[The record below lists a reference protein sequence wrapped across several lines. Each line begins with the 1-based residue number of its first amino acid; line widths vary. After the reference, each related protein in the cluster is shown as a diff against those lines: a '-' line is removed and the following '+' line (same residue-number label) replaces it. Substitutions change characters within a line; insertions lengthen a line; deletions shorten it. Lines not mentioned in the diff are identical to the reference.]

1 MRSEA
6 GWLKRILYFAAAL
19 CAAGLFV
26 LLIHTDV
33 MADDSIPMYRLY
45 TQSSGEHLFTSDTNE
60 RQDLV
65 KYYDWKYEGIGWY
78 APSSGQ
84 PVYRL
89 FNPQSGEH
97 HYTMDAHEKDTLV
110 NQYHWN
116 NEGIG
121 WYSDA
126 QKRVPLYREFNPK
139 GSGAGSH
146 NYTTSTHEDAVLTQ
160 NGWKNEG
167 VAWYGAAAGHADSW
181 TLNDPNLLGDGEY
194 WGQLF
199 SRSGSGYFENVTLK
213 GNTLIITGVPAKR
226 RSSSGQRS
234 SSSSGYDW

>member
-45 TQSSGEHLFTSDTNE
+45 NQSSGEHLFTSDTNE

-121 WYSDA
+121 WYAPSASNTPVYRVYNSKTGEHVFTKDANEKKTLVAAGWNDEGIAFYSDDA
-126 QKRVPLYREFNPK
+126 QGVAVYRQFDPNAATPV
-139 GSGAGSH
+139 ASH
-146 NYTTSTHEDAVLTQ
+146 NFTKDAHENTVLTLYPFE
-160 NGWKNEG
+160 K
-167 VAWYGAAAGHADSW
+167 AAADFIYMW
-181 TLNDPNLLGDGEY
+181 MKE
-194 WGQLF
+194 F
-199 SRSGSGYFENVTLK
+199 SQE
-213 GNTLIITGVPAKR
+213 
-226 RSSSGQRS
+226 
-234 SSSSGYDW
+234 